1 MEGIRRVRL
10 AAVQMDSRH
19 GDIAANLQRAT
30 DLCEQAAAQGA
41 QLALMPE
48 LMPGGHQLTSHIWD
62 TGEARDGQTA
72 TWLGETAARLG
83 MYLGTGFLEVDG
95 EDFFNTF
102 ALAGPDGRILGYV
115 RKQSPALSETY
126 FFAGSASRHVI
137 DTELG
142 KIGVGICN
150 DNHQA
155 YLTRL
160 MFAESADL
168 LLMPHAW
175 PLPLRPARAVSSL
188 DIARQ
193 RKVAA
198 GLAVMHGRNLRIP
211 ALMVNRRG
219 PCTGPTPPGI
229 VARLLPPSEAY
240 AYPGLSSIADSDGT
254 LVAQLGAEE
263 GVAVAEVTFDAT
275 RKATTPPA
283 TYGARA
289 YEGASD
295 SAIARLDEAI
305 GRFFY
310 RHSARRRQHALSVPS
325 CRSAI
330 A

>member
-1 MEGIRRVRL
+1 
-10 AAVQMDSRH
+10 MDSRH

-30 DLCEQAAAQGA
+30 HLCEQAAAQGA

-48 LMPGGHQLTSHIWD
+48 LMPGGHQLTGRIWD
-62 TGEARDGQTA
+62 TGEARDGQTVK
-72 TWLGETAARLG
+72 WLGETAARLA
-83 MYLGTGFLEVDG
+83 MYLGTSFLEVDG

-102 ALAGPDGRILGYV
+102 ALAGPDGRILGFV

-142 KIGVGICN
+142 KVGVGICN

-155 YLTRL
+155 YLPRL

-175 PLPLRPARAVSSL
+175 PIPLRPGRAVSSL

-193 RKVAA
+193 RKVAG
-198 GLAVMHGRNLRIP
+198 GLAVMHARGLGIP
-211 ALMVNRRG
+211 VLMVNRCG
-219 PCTGPTPPGI
+219 PCAGPTPPGL
-229 VARLLPPSEAY
+229 VSRLLPPPEAY
-240 AYPGLSSIADSDGT
+240 GYPGLSSLADSDGT
-254 LVAQLGAEE
+254 LAAQLGADE
-263 GVAVAEVTFDAT
+263 GFVVAEVTLDAS
-275 RKATTPPA
+275 RKATTPPV
-283 TYGARA
+283 TFGQRA

-310 RHSARRRQHALSVPS
+310 RRNARRRQQA
-325 CRSAI
+325 RSISSRGMAI